1 MCPSQKFG
9 QQWRLKRSQL
19 LVKHYN
25 SNTLPEDKK
34 MVRINLL
41 IAPSI
46 SLTDLILSP
55 SEFCKIHPLVVNLFL
70 VKIKQRSSA
79 GRIKYFVKNWQN
91 LTNDPMILHV
101 VRSYEIPLIL
111 LSRQSRLPKKGFLLN
126 KMLLPKDK
134 ICKIGLKD
142 AYFAIPLSVKSK
154 NYVKFHTKVLLYEF
168 CCLCFGLSLAPL
180 IFTKLLKVSISLLRK
195 LIVIII
201 LYLDKML

>member
-1 MCPSQKFG
+1 
-9 QQWRLKRSQL
+9 
-19 LVKHYN
+19 
-25 SNTLPEDKK
+25 

-55 SEFCKIHPLVVNLFL
+55 SEFCKMHPLVVNLFL

-180 IFTKLLKVSISLLRK
+180 IFTKLLKVSISLS
-195 LIVIII
+195 
-201 LYLDKML
+201 

>member
-1 MCPSQKFG
+1 
-9 QQWRLKRSQL
+9 
-19 LVKHYN
+19 
-25 SNTLPEDKK
+25 

-142 AYFAIPLSVKSK
+142 AYFAITLSVKSK

-168 CCLCFGLSLAPL
+168 RCLCFGLSSSSDLY
-180 IFTKLLKVSISLLRK
+180 KVIKSLYLSLLRK